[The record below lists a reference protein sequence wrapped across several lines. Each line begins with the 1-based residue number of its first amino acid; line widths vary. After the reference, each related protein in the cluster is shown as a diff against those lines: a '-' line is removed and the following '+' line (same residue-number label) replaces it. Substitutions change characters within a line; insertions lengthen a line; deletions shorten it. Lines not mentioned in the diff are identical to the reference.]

1 VATDLVRYELSEG
14 EYVLIELDS
23 EAYGY
28 EQCARE
34 ADGVIKAGRT
44 LESAFKQI
52 APTARAIL
60 TSVEDLRASEVDV
73 EFGLKVAG
81 EVGAVLARSSA
92 EGHFS
97 LRMTFRRQ
105 TEVDQ

>member
-1 VATDLVRYELSEG
+1 
-14 EYVLIELDS
+14 
-23 EAYGY
+23 
-28 EQCARE
+28 
-34 ADGVIKAGRT
+34 
-44 LESAFKQI
+44 
-52 APTARAIL
+52 
-60 TSVEDLRASEVDV
+60 VEDLRASEVDV

-92 EGHFS
+92 EGHFN